1 VALQYVAMGHF
12 RTQASQQNQ
21 ALIDHL
27 VDAAEQCRGNRETQ
41 SLGGFQIDHQL
52 VLDLVGVCTGRSA
65 GFAPALISAIM
76 GHAGAAQRQRPLRPK
91 LGRSCG
97 AVLAGASA
105 SVKSDA
111 KCPRCLALHFW
122 I

>member
-1 VALQYVAMGHF
+1 LTTSSY
-12 RTQASQQNQ
+12 
-21 ALIDHL
+21 
-27 VDAAEQCRGNRETQ
+27 
-41 SLGGFQIDHQL
+41 
-52 VLDLVGVCTGRSA
+52 LVGVCTGRSA

-76 GHAGAAQRQRPLRPK
+76 GHAGASPTSRPLRPK
-91 LGRSCG
+91 LRRSCR